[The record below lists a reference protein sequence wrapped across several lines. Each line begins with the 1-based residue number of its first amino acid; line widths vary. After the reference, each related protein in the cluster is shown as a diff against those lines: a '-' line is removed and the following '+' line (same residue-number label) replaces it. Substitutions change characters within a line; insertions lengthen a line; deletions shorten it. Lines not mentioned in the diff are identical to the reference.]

1 MSEAMGILSSKAQED
16 TNVESKT
23 ANDGSVKVVDG
34 LESQLP
40 DESSQQVESE
50 SKPAVD
56 ITTKASGKE
65 NSISETSQ
73 DEVAKSDDNEKS
85 SEKTDEMTNAEDSK
99 TDKIE
104 KPNEVTSEV
113 SSEVTSTNKE
123 NTDETKEPNVSK
135 EEKNENKE
143 EPQADTIVDADLKEA
158 PIAGSKRKDSP
169 VKESDDESSAQI
181 KRTKVDAVM
190 KCVEDVDKTITD
202 DAPKDAVVA

>member
-1 MSEAMGILSSKAQED
+1 MGL
-16 TNVESKT
+16 
-23 ANDGSVKVVDG
+23 KVNY
-34 LESQLP
+34 L
-40 DESSQQVESE
+40 
-50 SKPAVD
+50 
-56 ITTKASGKE
+56 TKALNKLNLKANRQSTSHKSGGE

-73 DEVAKSDDNEKS
+73 DEAVKSDDNEKS
-85 SEKTDEMTNAEDSK
+85 SEKLMKWQTEDSK

-143 EPQADTIVDADLKEA
+143 EPQADTIVDADPKEA